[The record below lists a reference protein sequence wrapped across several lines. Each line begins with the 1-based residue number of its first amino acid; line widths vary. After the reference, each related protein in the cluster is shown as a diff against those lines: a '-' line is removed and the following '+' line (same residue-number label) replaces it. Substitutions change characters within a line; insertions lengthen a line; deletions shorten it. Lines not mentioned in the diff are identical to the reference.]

1 MIEVFYKASFMKNAL
16 DLHYLSIA
24 AVKPSPHAARSHS
37 KAQRRKLKALIE
49 KFGQVVPVIIDAA
62 HVIVDGHAVY
72 DTMRE
77 LGYDEIAVIV
87 VQNRSEAEI
96 RALRLALNRIG
107 EAARWDNTKLK
118 REFEYLLQLGFD
130 LISI

>member
-1 MIEVFYKASFMKNAL
+1 MTVT
-16 DLHYLSIA
+16 
-24 AVKPSPHAARSHS
+24 RS
-37 KAQRRKLKALIE
+37 
-49 KFGQVVPVIIDAA
+49 
-62 HVIVDGHAVY
+62 Y

-118 REFEYLLQLGFD
+118 HEFEYLLQLGFD